1 MDSRK
6 ARLAIFFTVFVD
18 LLGFG
23 IVIPI
28 LPLYAKQVAAAPA
41 SHWTASVTGW
51 MGLKDP
57 GVFWAGVVFVS
68 FSVMQFIATPILGRL
83 SDRTGRRPVLWGSL
97 LGSALGYLMM
107 ALTMRLEWV
116 ILARVI
122 DGITGGNIAVAQAAM
137 ADGSKPEER
146 SKVLGMI
153 GAAFG
158 LGFVLGPA
166 LSGILSGSALGQ
178 RLLVAHGWHLAF
190 LVAAGLSFLGS
201 LLVIFWLP
209 ETLTP
214 ELRARAQA
222 KEDRGHA
229 LAVALRAK
237 GMPQLLGIAL
247 LAMTAFAMMEGTF
260 SLMASARWAWC
271 GQREVGY
278 LFAFIGILIVL
289 YQGGLV
295 RVVAKRMPERAA
307 IWSGLLCMALALAL
321 MPRLPWM
328 WPFLLILV
336 PMAWGNGMNA
346 TATQALASRLTP
358 PEHQGSLFGAI
369 GAVQGMGRILGP
381 LLGTLIFAKWGFTS
395 PYTAGAA
402 VMLVA
407 FLVALSLPRP
417 AQAAPPSPELEE
429 AAAESQYV

>member
-28 LPLYAKQVAAAPA
+28 LPLYAKQVAAAPS
-41 SHWTASVTGW
+41 SHWTASLTGW

-166 LSGILSGSALGQ
+166 LAGVLSGSAFGQ
-178 RLLVAHGWHLAF
+178 RLLLVHGWHLAF
-190 LVAAGLSFLGS
+190 LVAAGLSLLAS

-214 ELRARAQA
+214 ELRAKAQA
-222 KEDRGHA
+222 KENRGHA

-247 LAMTAFAMMEGTF
+247 LAMTAFSMMEGTF
-260 SLMASARWAWC
+260 SLMAAARFGF

-295 RVVAKRMPERAA
+295 RTVSKRMPERAA
-307 IWSGLLCMALALAL
+307 IWTGLLCMAIALAL
-321 MPRLPWM
+321 MPRLRWM

-358 PEHQGSLFGAI
+358 AEHQGSLFGAI
-369 GAVQGMGRILGP
+369 GAIQGLGRILGP
-381 LLGTLIFAKWGFTS
+381 LLGTLIFAKWGFAS
-395 PYTAGAA
+395 PYTAGAV
-402 VMLVA
+402 VMILA
-407 FLVALSLPRP
+407 FLMALSLPKP
-417 AQAAPPSPELEE
+417 AGSAPSSPELEE
-429 AAAESQYV
+429 AAAESQYL

>member
-1 MDSRK
+1 MDAKK

-28 LPLYAKQVAAAPA
+28 LPLYAKQVAADSA
-41 SHWTASVTGW
+41 SHWTNAVTGW
-51 MGLKDP
+51 MHLADTGA
-57 GVFWAGVVFVS
+57 FWAGVVFVS
-68 FSVMQFIATPILGRL
+68 FSIMQFIATPILGRI
-83 SDRTGRRPVLWGSL
+83 SDRTGRRPVLWISL

-166 LSGILSGSALGQ
+166 LAGILAGSALGVS
-178 RLLVAHGWHLAF
+178 LLQNHGWHLPF
-190 LVAAGLSFLGS
+190 LVAAGLSFLAS
-201 LLVIFWLP
+201 LLVILWLP

-214 ELRARAQA
+214 ELRAKAQE
-222 KEDRGHA
+222 KEGRGHA

-237 GMPQLLGIAL
+237 GMPQLLTIAL
-247 LAMTAFAMMEGTF
+247 LAMAGFSMMEGTF
-260 SLMASARWAWC
+260 SLMAAARFGF
-271 GQREVGY
+271 GQKQVGW
-278 LFAFIGILIVL
+278 LFAFVGILIVL

-307 IWSGLLCMALALAL
+307 IWTGLLCMAIALPLLPTLA
-321 MPRLPWM
+321 WK
-328 WPFLLILV
+328 WPFLLIMIPL
-336 PMAWGNGMNA
+336 AWGNGMNN

-358 PEHQGSLFGAI
+358 PEHQGSLFGAL
-369 GAVQGMGRILGP
+369 GAIQGLGRILGP
-381 LLGTLIFAKWGFTS
+381 LAGTFIFAKWGFAS
-395 PYTAGAA
+395 PYTTAGCA
-402 VMLVA
+402 VALA
-407 FLVALSLPRP
+407 FLLALSLPRP
-417 AQAAPPSPELEE
+417 GRGEAAPR
-429 AAAESQYV
+429 A